1 MVRILVSLGV
11 AKIKKPFGYLIFF
24 VIICFLSNIAIQ
36 NRIGKEFDKRP
47 PYYLSFASVG
57 ANLLESR
64 LDCWAKIKTVSNNEE
79 VDRALLKVL
88 NYLDLPAEQNK
99 FLHQES
105 REAITTQYELHH
117 KDQYYLFILQTNKT
131 NNESYLLVTAT
142 SPKDDLQ
149 LRKDEKKL
157 KALLNCKSYY
167 LYKGSINARPDI
179 QGQQDLLQIVMKCLH
194 AQTNEVFNNQKMVS
208 MTGFSP
214 NLENIDIN
222 PVKVAGRN
230 CNVQAAIRTNDKE
243 NKSEI
248 YIGFPLLLNDY

>member
-1 MVRILVSLGV
+1 MKKSL
-11 AKIKKPFGYLIFF
+11 GYLILFGT
-24 VIICFLSNIAIQ
+24 ICFLTNFVLQ
-36 NRIGKEFDKRP
+36 YGIGKEIDNQP

-64 LDCWAKIKTVSNNEE
+64 LDCWAKIKTVSNSEE
-79 VDRALLKVL
+79 IDKSLLEVL
-88 NYLDLPAEQNK
+88 NYLDLPAEKRK

-105 REAITTQYELHH
+105 REAITAQYELHH
-117 KDQYYLFILQTNKT
+117 EDQNYLFILQTNKT

-157 KALLNCKSYY
+157 KALLKCKSYY
-167 LYKGSINARPDI
+167 LYKGSIDARPDI
-179 QGQQDLLQIVMKCLH
+179 QGQQDLLKIVMKCLH
-194 AQTNEVFNNQKMVS
+194 AETNEVFNDLKMVS

-214 NLENIDIN
+214 TLENNEII
-222 PVKVAGRN
+222 PVKVAGKN